1 MHYASPLDRQH
12 SIRKRAA
19 HRIIARCL
27 RGGRG
32 EGLLHEARLALDLM
46 EQSDGQTPYVRGWRD
61 LFSKDR
67 FEVARRI
74 VMRDEAAEDLRET
87 SPFMQLHGFDYG
99 QRMSIV
105 FMDEKTIRP
114 RMWNLAKRVATIEPR
129 HSEVFACK
137 QPTPF

>member
-1 MHYASPLDRQH
+1 MYYASSLDRQH

-27 RGGRG
+27 RGDRG
-32 EGLLHEARLALDLM
+32 PDLMRKAHAALDEM
-46 EQSDGQTPYVRGWRD
+46 ERTDGNTPYVRGWRE
-61 LFSKDR
+61 LFSVDR
-67 FEVARRI
+67 FEVARRM

-99 QRMSIV
+99 KRMSIV
-105 FMDEKTIRP
+105 FSDEENIRP
-114 RMWNLAKRVATIEPR
+114 RMWNLAKRLANMEPR
-129 HSEVFACK
+129 HSEVPACR

>member
-1 MHYASPLDRQH
+1 MYYASQLDRQH

-27 RGGRG
+27 RGPRG
-32 EGLLHEARLALDLM
+32 AELMVKARVALDEM
-46 EQSDGQTPYVRGWRD
+46 EKSDGQTPYVRGWRD
-61 LFSKDR
+61 LFWKDR
-67 FEVARRI
+67 FEIARRI

-99 QRMSIV
+99 QRMPIV
-105 FMDEKTIRP
+105 FIDEETIRP
-114 RMWNLAKRVATIEPR
+114 RMWNLAKRIATIEPR
-129 HSEVFACK
+129 HSEVFPCR